1 MAQETTSRG
10 CPWGNHQGPT
20 GAKVQ
25 LLQPVLLVV
34 LFACA
39 NFLGESL
46 GAISL
51 VTSGWGLPEMNISC
65 NMVETYETSLNQG
78 YERS

>member
-1 MAQETTSRG
+1 MAQETTSPG

-46 GAISL
+46 GAGDQWL
-51 VTSGWGLPEMNISC
+51 EVTRDEHIM
-65 NMVETYETSLNQG
+65 
-78 YERS
+78 